1 MATRQIGKGRKRF
14 PIFTSNFCRFFLKP
28 KTIGKIIGVPP
39 KLIHLTRL
47 LLNALNKTD
56 GFPDM
61 DKFKQRAARAHR

>member
-1 MATRQIGKGRKRF
+1 M
-14 PIFTSNFCRFFLKP
+14 KP

-56 GFPDM
+56 GFPDIE
-61 DKFKQRAARAHR
+61 KFKQRAARAHR